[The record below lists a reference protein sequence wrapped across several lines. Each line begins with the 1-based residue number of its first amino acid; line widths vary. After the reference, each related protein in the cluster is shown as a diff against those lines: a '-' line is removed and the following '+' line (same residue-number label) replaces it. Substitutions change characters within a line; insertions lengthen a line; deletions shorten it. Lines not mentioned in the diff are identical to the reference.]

1 MPTACRPV
9 KGKGNR
15 FHGCLFRRSSYRSES
30 VGHIRKECHLTRSL
44 DRGGKLSLVKSAGAA
59 DASRK
64 DLGSFGNEFP
74 EFGNILIIDFV
85 HLVLA
90 EEAYFLSSVHR
101 TEGGTGCIV
110 SFHVG
115 KNPFRLTVS
124 ISPHAVSRT
133 RGGGGASQKGRLSS
147 PGISSKLEFCVLL
160 KAGAPYAFGV

>member
-133 RGGGGASQKGRLSS
+133 RGGEELLRREDSRHPGSLQNWSS
-147 PGISSKLEFCVLL
+147 ACC
-160 KAGAPYAFGV
+160 

>member
-1 MPTACRPV
+1 MPPACRLV

-30 VGHIRKECHLTRSL
+30 VGHIRKKCHLTRSL
-44 DRGGKLSLVKSAGAA
+44 DRGGKLSLVKSTGAA

-124 ISPHAVSRT
+124 ISPHAVSQT
-133 RGGGGASQKGRLSS
+133 RGGEELLRREDSRHPGSLQNWSS
-147 PGISSKLEFCVLL
+147 ACC
-160 KAGAPYAFGV
+160 